1 MAGKPYFVCILFGL
15 LMPTALNAQSAQAP
29 AAGNLSLAD
38 ALALAAATNPLIRRS
53 SANVTAAT
61 DKLRSARTQPNPLLG
76 LAHWAGRDTGG
87 LDEDII
93 LTQIVELGGKVAYRT
108 RTAGAEL
115 TAARFDQFGTALDL
129 RLSVQAAYYEAL
141 RTQEDY
147 KVAQDTLGT
156 TRKFVEAAQIQYQAG
171 DVARSNVLRSDVEL
185 ARVQQSLTAAQT
197 ERENRL
203 ATLRSL
209 IGLPTMTS
217 VNLSDKLVFA
227 PVSYSIPDLQTLAVQ
242 NRPDI
247 KSAEATRAALA
258 ATVQSV
264 RAETR
269 PDLFIEGRRASLNP
283 AVEGTS
289 IRAGVTFT
297 LIDLGR
303 NRADVAAAQAAVA
316 EQDAKIAEAVRIAKL
331 EVETDYRNLEQARS
345 VVETFEKG
353 RLAQSKELLD
363 MTETGYDRGASTY
376 LEVLDAQNVYRSEQA
391 DYYRALA
398 DYDIAL
404 ATLERAVGGKLP

>member
-1 MAGKPYFVCILFGL
+1 MARKFRFICILFAL
-15 LMPTALNAQSAQAP
+15 LAPVALNAQSAGPAP
-29 AAGNLSLAD
+29 TNLSLAD
-38 ALALAAATNPLIRRS
+38 ALKMAAATNPLIRQA
-53 SANVTAAT
+53 SANVTGAT
-61 DKLRSARTQPNPLLG
+61 ENLRSARTQPNPLLS

-87 LDEDII
+87 LDEDIV

-129 RLSVQAAYYEAL
+129 RLSVQSAYYEAL
-141 RTQEDY
+141 RAQQDY
-147 KVAQDTLGT
+147 KVAEDILAT
-156 TRKFVEAAQIQYQAG
+156 TRKFDEAAQTQYQAG
-171 DVARSNVLRSDVEL
+171 DVPRSNVLRSNVEL
-185 ARVQQSLTAAQT
+185 ARAEQSLTVAGT
-197 ERENRL
+197 ELQNRL

-209 IGLPTMTS
+209 IGLPTTAD
-217 VNLSDKLVFA
+217 VNLSDALAFT
-227 PVSYSIPDLQTLAVQ
+227 PVSYSIPNLQAIAVQ
-242 NRPDI
+242 NRPDVN
-247 KSAEATRAALA
+247 SAQATKAALA

-283 AVEGTS
+283 SVEGAS

-303 NRADVAAAQAAVA
+303 NRADVAAARAVVA
-316 EQDAKIAEAVRIAKL
+316 GQDAKIAEAVRIAKL

-345 VVETFEKG
+345 VVESFEKG
-353 RLAQSKELLD
+353 RLAKSKELLD
-363 MTETGYDRGASTY
+363 MTQTGYDRGASTY
-376 LEVLDAQNVYRSEQA
+376 LEVLDAENTYRSEQA

-398 DYDIAL
+398 DFDIAL